1 MSVPAATIAIVFIWA
16 STPLAIKWSGEGA
29 GAMFA
34 LASRM
39 ALGTVLALLLVWI
52 LRHGIPM
59 HRKAR
64 RAYVAGGLG
73 LYLAMTCVYWG
84 AQQLPSGLVSVVF
97 GLNPLVTS
105 VILALWLGERS
116 LSPHHLL
123 GLGLGIGGLA
133 VVFETGFQ
141 LGDLAWAGILAVLA
155 ATTFQAGSA
164 VWVRHIAAGVPAA
177 SITAG
182 SLLVALPFYLLT
194 WWLFDGSW
202 PQLIPLYSGAAII
215 YLALVGSVVGFIL
228 YYYALQHLGA
238 ARISL
243 VTLITPVLSLMLG
256 QWLNDESSS
265 LQQWLGTALVLSGL
279 AAHQW
284 SELQRLYARF
294 RLPRAH
300 RLEPVAEELRSRE
313 GTIRQ

>member
-1 MSVPAATIAIVFIWA
+1 MSVPAATIAIVLIWA

-39 ALGTVLALLLVWI
+39 ALGTVLALVLVWV

-64 RAYVAGGLG
+64 HAYIAGGLG

-84 AQQLPSGLVSVVF
+84 AQHLPSGLVSVVF
-97 GLNPLVTS
+97 GLNPLITS
-105 VILALWLGERS
+105 LILALWLGERS
-116 LSPHHLL
+116 LSPRHLL
-123 GLGLGIGGLA
+123 GLALGILGLA
-133 VVFETGFQ
+133 VVFETGMQ
-141 LGDLAWAGILAVLA
+141 LGELAWAGILGVLA

-164 VWVRHIAAGVPAA
+164 VWVRHISAGVPAS

-182 SLLVALPFYLLT
+182 SLLVALPFYLAT
-194 WWLFDGSW
+194 WWLTDGSW
-202 PQLIPLYSGAAII
+202 PQDVPFHSSASIV
-215 YLALVGSVVGFIL
+215 YLALVGSVIGFML

-256 QWLNDESSS
+256 QWLNGETSS
-265 LQQWLGTALVLSGL
+265 LQQWLGTGLILAGL

-284 SELQRLYARF
+284 PEIQRLYSRINSART
-294 RLPRAH
+294 R
-300 RLEPVAEELRSRE
+300 PVEQATEELRP
-313 GTIRQ
+313 